1 MKIVFMGTP
10 QIAVDSLQRLIDD
23 GHEVAAVVTQPD
35 KPKGRG
41 KKMAMSPVKELALK
55 HNICVLQPE
64 KASKPEFIDEI
75 REINPDLV
83 VVLAYGQILKKDLLE
98 IPKLGCINVH
108 VSLLP
113 ELRGA
118 APINW
123 AIINGLK
130 KTGITTMFMDAGLDT
145 GDIIEAREFELND
158 EITAGELHDWM
169 MVEGAEIL
177 SSTIKKISKSDF
189 SRTKQDNSKSTY
201 APTLNKEMAHVDFSR
216 SARGIHNL
224 VRGINPW
231 PGAWCE
237 YGENK
242 MKIWKT
248 CVLSD
253 AGQNNEIGKIAD
265 VDKNGIV
272 VLCGIGKLL
281 IQEIQMPNKKRMAV
295 SEYIKGND
303 IELGLILK

>member
-23 GHEVAAVVTQPD
+23 GHEVVAVVTQPD

-64 KASKPEFIDEI
+64 KASNPEFIDEI

-158 EITAGELHDWM
+158 EITAGELHD
-169 MVEGAEIL
+169 
-177 SSTIKKISKSDF
+177 
-189 SRTKQDNSKSTY
+189 
-201 APTLNKEMAHVDFSR
+201 
-216 SARGIHNL
+216 
-224 VRGINPW
+224 
-231 PGAWCE
+231 
-237 YGENK
+237 
-242 MKIWKT
+242 
-248 CVLSD
+248 
-253 AGQNNEIGKIAD
+253 
-265 VDKNGIV
+265 
-272 VLCGIGKLL
+272 
-281 IQEIQMPNKKRMAV
+281 
-295 SEYIKGND
+295 
-303 IELGLILK
+303 